1 MELVEPEQS
10 GGSVYPIR
18 AVERV
23 CDILDILQTAV
34 EGVSLAAVAAGTDL
48 PKSSAYRYLL
58 ALEARR
64 YAERDPDTNLFRL
77 GLAFRPQ
84 RTRQMELFIERAT
97 PVLEQLRDQLN
108 ETVNLGVLDGGQVVH
123 VVVVECAQ
131 MMRLAARVGERSPLH
146 ATALGKVM
154 ACELPRDRVRAILAS
169 EGMERL
175 TDRTLCTVDDYL
187 AELDR
192 VAKDGFAVDD
202 LEAQVDGRCVAV
214 PLKGLPVPCGVSV
227 SAPANRLAPDAV
239 PVVAKHLKRAA
250 AALVKAYRPLPA

>member
-1 MELVEPEQS
+1 MVVADS
-10 GGSVYPIR
+10 DTAGGTVYPIR

-23 CDILDILQTAV
+23 CDILDILQTAD
-34 EGVSLAAVAAGTDL
+34 EGVSLAAVAARTDL

-84 RTRQMELFIERAT
+84 RTRQMEMFIEHAVPT
-97 PVLEQLRDQLN
+97 LEQLRDQLN

-123 VVVVECAQ
+123 VLVVECAE
-131 MMRLAARVGERSPLH
+131 MMRLAARVGERSPIH
-146 ATALGKVM
+146 ATALGKAM
-154 ACELPRDRVRAILAS
+154 ACELPRDRVRAILAT
-169 EGMERL
+169 EGMQGL
-175 TDRTLCTVDDYL
+175 TDRTLTNVDDYF

-192 VAKDGFAVDD
+192 VSSDGYAVDD

-214 PLKGLPVPCGVSV
+214 PIKGLPVPCGLSV
-227 SAPANRLAPDAV
+227 SAPANRLSREAV
-239 PVVAKHLKRAA
+239 PGVAKQLKRAA
-250 AALVKAYRPLPA
+250 SALTKSYRPLPV